1 MLSESHSPM
10 TPPVRRESPIA
21 ARQALLIARI
31 RAALENHTRIN
42 LHHFPIVVRL
52 DGEDLVLTGEV
63 ADIAAKKTAIELA
76 AAIAPAARIVDRLRV
91 RPAQLMGD
99 REIRDHVVK
108 VLLEEPV
115 LEHCLL
121 LSRLPKQLA
130 SHRGG
135 IPEPTG
141 SIVIEVS
148 DGVVTLNG
156 EVPSLSH
163 KRLAGVLAWWV
174 PGCRDVINDLEEVPQ
189 EQDNDAELSDA
200 LGLVLEKDPF
210 INATKIRVTAKHGIV
225 TLEGLVP
232 NQTMKQM
239 AERNAWY
246 VLGVKNVVNN
256 IRIKW

>member
-1 MLSESHSPM
+1 MRA
-10 TPPVRRESPIA
+10 TAIA
-21 ARQALLIARI
+21 ATRPAPLIARI
-31 RAALENHTRIN
+31 RAALGNHPRIN
-42 LHHFPIVVRL
+42 LHRFPIVVRL
-52 DGEDLVLTGEV
+52 DGEDLVLTGEL
-63 ADIAAKKTAIELA
+63 ADVAAKKTALELA
-76 AAIAPAARIVDRLRV
+76 ATIAPGARIVDRLRV

-99 REIRDHVVK
+99 REIRDHVIK
-108 VLLEEPV
+108 VLLQEPA
-115 LEHCLL
+115 LERCLL
-121 LSRLPKQLA
+121 HSRLPNQLA

-174 PGCRDVINDLEEVPQ
+174 PGCRDVINGLEEVPL
-189 EQDNDAELSDA
+189 EQDNDAELTDA
-200 LGLVLEKDPF
+200 VRLVLEKDPF
-210 INATKIRVTAKHGIV
+210 INPTKIRVTAKNWLI
-225 TLEGLVP
+225 TLDGLVP

-239 AERNAWY
+239 AERDAWY

-256 IRIKW
+256 IQIKW